1 LEPEKGQIPKD
12 PIQENQDSLVGEGL
26 KAFIEQNHEAHITT
40 HMSFSQNPNTAQ
52 NQEAVSVLFAHVQEH
67 QALKYRIQVQE
78 LLAQQGIELPPEGEE
93 IPPEI
98 QNQIAM
104 LAAEATQQITGQEQA
119 MIEAQQIA
127 QQQPQIQ
134 LAQQQLELQAAE
146 VQRKTQADQLR
157 AQTELT
163 KAEIDAEI
171 EIMKADKTEDI
182 AQQRIA
188 ANREKEAM
196 EAELKSQ
203 KTYADIL
210 KQVKDAEKKS
220 EKE

>member
-1 LEPEKGQIPKD
+1 M
-12 PIQENQDSLVGEGL
+12 VGEGL
-26 KAFIEQNHEAHITT
+26 KAFVEQNHEAHIAT
-40 HMSFSQNPNTAQ
+40 HMAFSQNPNTAQ
-52 NQEAVSVLFAHVQEH
+52 NQAAVSALFAHVQEH
-67 QALKYRIQVQE
+67 QALKYRLQVQE
-78 LLAQQGIELPPEGEE
+78 LLAQQGMQLPPEGEE
-93 IPPEI
+93 LPMEI

-134 LAQQQLELQAAE
+134 LAQQQLALQEAE

-157 AQTELT
+157 AQTELS

-171 EIMKADKTEDI
+171 EMMKAEKTEDI

-196 EAELKSQ
+196 DAEMKSQ
-203 KTYADIL
+203 KNYAEIL